1 MLKIEPP
8 ELPIKTAA
16 YLNDKTAELN
26 ALPYAEKVGVAKKR
40 WENKHTSHFNA
51 VRKALKQVY
60 AERCHYCEDS
70 IADEIEHIWPKSF
83 YPELAFCWQNYLF
96 SCGPCNGTYK
106 NDRFALLVAG
116 KRVDLVRKRD
126 EDILPPPS
134 GIALFIDSRQE
145 DPMDYL
151 ELDLES
157 GMFLERDFDVDSF
170 AAQRARY
177 TVEEVLQLNRRD
189 SLVRRRKREYK
200 SLLGYLKDYI
210 ELKEQQNVE
219 QLERLRAELA
229 DPLMPTVWQ
238 EMIRSREAYPEL
250 RGYFEQA
257 PELLE

>member
-1 MLKIEPP
+1 
-8 ELPIKTAA
+8 
-16 YLNDKTAELN
+16 
-26 ALPYAEKVGVAKKR
+26 
-40 WENKHTSHFNA
+40 
-51 VRKALKQVY
+51 
-60 AERCHYCEDS
+60 
-70 IADEIEHIWPKSF
+70 
-83 YPELAFCWQNYLF
+83 
-96 SCGPCNGTYK
+96 
-106 NDRFALLVAG
+106 
-116 KRVDLVRKRD
+116 
-126 EDILPPPS
+126 
-134 GIALFIDSRQE
+134 
-145 DPMDYL
+145 MDYL

-157 GMFLERDFDVDSF
+157 GMFLERDLDVDSL

-200 SLLGYLKDYI
+200 SLLGCLKDYI
-210 ELKEQQNVE
+210 ELKKQRNVEQFEQFE